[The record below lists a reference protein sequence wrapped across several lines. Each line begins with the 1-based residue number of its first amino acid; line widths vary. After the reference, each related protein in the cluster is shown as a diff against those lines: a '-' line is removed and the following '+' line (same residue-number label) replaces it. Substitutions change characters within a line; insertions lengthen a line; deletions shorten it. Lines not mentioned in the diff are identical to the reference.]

1 MNDSLLNSAAKRA
14 RITVGDGQAQL
25 IPIQWFKLLLR
36 LRQLDSGCHT
46 ITLIKDKDGDSVSWA
61 VYSAKVE
68 G

>member
-1 MNDSLLNSAAKRA
+1 MNSDSLLNGAAKRA

-25 IPIQWFKLLLR
+25 IPMQWIKLLLR

-46 ITLIKDKDGDSVSWA
+46 VTVIKDGDDVSWA